1 MTLSSVEMHKL
12 EAIKENV
19 RGDRLRLEAMDFL
32 LTSIGILQ
40 EQYRELQKEYYTK
53 ETELVKMR
61 NLVSSLKLE
70 LSELKVSKDAGKLSI
85 GEHFICGTCQAKYS
99 SSDEADNCPHN
110 LIELAKR

>member
-1 MTLSSVEMHKL
+1 MHKL

-40 EQYRELQKEYYTK
+40 EQYRELQKEYYAK
-53 ETELVKMR
+53 ETELVKVR
-61 NLVSSLKLE
+61 NQVSSLKLKLNE
-70 LSELKVSKDAGKLSI
+70 LEAGKDAGELSI
-85 GEHFICGTCQAKYS
+85 GEHFICGQCQAKYS
-99 SSDEADNCPHN
+99 SWDEADNCPHN